1 MIIVELPDSWRERAL
16 VVVAPEDA
24 RIWLS
29 DDELHEAECFRFP
42 RRRQEWLDSRVAAK
56 MLASVQG
63 HLGDPRQVSIDRPH
77 IHLGNGERR
86 HVSLSHSSP
95 FAGAAIDDSPVGI
108 DVQTLRNVDERAV
121 HLFLRDEEEAVMR
134 ACTLPYRLIH
144 FWAAKEAAWKRRSHE
159 FLTLKQLPLR
169 LEEQTA
175 HGLRFDQV
183 ETYATGELVVALTRP
198 TS

>member
-1 MIIVELPDSWRERAL
+1 MIIVELPESWRDRAL
-16 VVVAPEDA
+16 VIVAPDDV

-29 DDELHEAECFRFP
+29 DDELHEAERFRFP

-56 MLASVQG
+56 MLASIRG
-63 HLGDPRQVSIDRPH
+63 HPGDPRNVTVDRPH

-95 FAGAAIDDSPVGI
+95 FAGAAIDDQPVGI
-108 DVQTLRNVDERAV
+108 DVQALREIDERAV
-121 HLFLRDEEEAVMR
+121 HLFLRDDEEAVMR
-134 ACTLPYRLIH
+134 RCSLPHRLIH

-159 FLTLKQLPLR
+159 FVTLKQLPLSF
-169 LEEQTA
+169 EEETA

-183 ETYATGELVVALTRP
+183 ETYATDQLVVALTRP
-198 TS
+198 IS